1 MEEDQQNQNK
11 NEKPRYYATDF
22 NEIKENLSDEEKQL
36 FERYKEMLSGIIPA
50 DSASSA
56 PSNDDA
62 FSSASSAPANDD
74 AFSSASSAPA
84 NDDAF
89 TSASSAPANDDAF
102 TSASSAPSN
111 DAPSLKTLLNHLK
124 DISQKTMKQM
134 AGGKLDIQVT
144 CPKCGKRHCFIKVDN
159 GLTHC
164 WSCNW
169 SGYLEEMKSLLGKG
183 SGKVNGNYYANAQ
196 KKQQDEHKAKDYV
209 PMLPD
214 DFREIDAETRSWLY
228 PIYPFKTQEEQQQ
241 FIDHFHPANLP
252 SRHPKAR
259 PLITAS
265 ELASLQ
271 GMVQRYIQA
280 MKLSPDIIVQ
290 EGVMCAWMK
299 QTADDSK
306 SEDPK
311 GVVMVPAI
319 AYCNYLDGKIINV
332 KFRSVQQHP
341 VTGEWSKLFCQVSPT
356 KPCAPYGID
365 SINLLRPDAQPIR
378 QLIITEGEKDRL
390 TLMTCGFPYVLSIAN
405 GASTN
410 IEESH
415 EAFDEWIQQ
424 AGEIIICGD
433 TDRPGRRLVK
443 LLIEQYQTRAKVT
456 TLPQGKKDISE
467 VYEAFGSREVQ
478 RIIAEAQG
486 ISDADIYDLS
496 EHKEDILDIMMGN
509 YDRGYEV
516 GMGGLTDG
524 IFHPTSEGG
533 LIILTGRPNSGK
545 TDFLNCLMAHLM
557 YHNQKRVAFF
567 SFEKPIKGKHVRE
580 IARIA
585 LGVRNTENMDGAES
599 PEEAR
604 QENRRV
610 LDFLSEHM
618 VDFDTKTRLPDSNYI
633 IGMMEAMMNRKKQKI
648 DYLVIDPYVFINM
661 TEGGSRATE
670 TEKVRLMLTKLQAWS
685 RTRHIW
691 TVVVAHPRIQYKD
704 GHEAFPPLDIYSV
717 AGSAQWANL
726 ADFLLTV
733 NRISKPEEGKMF
745 TIVEMLKVRDQ
756 EFCHPGKVYYVR
768 QPCGRYDERESE
780 NDCIAEAMQG
790 KVLAKDDEPWR

>member
-22 NEIKENLSDEEKQL
+22 NEIKENLSDEKKLL

-50 DSASSA
+50 D
-56 PSNDDA
+56 
-62 FSSASSAPANDD
+62 
-74 AFSSASSAPA
+74 
-84 NDDAF
+84 
-89 TSASSAPANDDAF
+89 SASSAPANDDAF

-124 DISQKTMKQM
+124 DISQKTIKQM

-214 DFREIDAETRSWLY
+214 DFHEIDAETRSWLY

-241 FIDHFHPANLP
+241 FIDHFHPANLL
-252 SRHPKAR
+252 SHHPKAR
-259 PLITAS
+259 PLISAT

-271 GMVQRYIQA
+271 SMVQRYIQA
-280 MKLSPDIIVQ
+280 MKISPDIIVQ

-299 QTADDSK
+299 QTADDPK

-311 GVVMVPAI
+311 GVEMVPAI

-341 VTGEWSKLFCQVSPT
+341 ITGEWSKLFCQVSPT

-524 IFHPTSEGG
+524 IFHPTSDGG

-557 YHNQKRVAFF
+557 YHNQKCVAFF

-604 QENRRV
+604 QENQKV
-610 LDFLSEHM
+610 LDYLSEHM

-633 IGMMEAMMNRKKQKI
+633 IGMMEAMMNRKQQKI

>member
-22 NEIKENLSDEEKQL
+22 NEIKENLSDEEKLL

-50 DSASSA
+50 DSASSVPA
-56 PSNDDA
+56 NDDVFSSGSSSTANDASFATSSSPSNDDA
-62 FSSASSAPANDD
+62 FSSSS
-74 AFSSASSAPA
+74 
-84 NDDAF
+84 
-89 TSASSAPANDDAF
+89 
-102 TSASSAPSN
+102 PSN

-124 DISQKTMKQM
+124 DISQKTMKLM
-134 AGGKLDIQVT
+134 ARGKLDIRVT

-196 KKQQDEHKAKDYV
+196 KKQQDEHKSKDYV

-214 DFREIDAETRSWLY
+214 DFHEIDAETRSWLY

-241 FIDHFHPANLP
+241 FIDHFHPANLL

-259 PLITAS
+259 PLITAT

-271 GMVQRYIQA
+271 SMVQRYIQA
-280 MKLSPDIIVQ
+280 MKISPDIIVQ

-299 QTADDSK
+299 QTADDTK

-311 GVVMVPAI
+311 GMEMVPAI

-341 VTGEWSKLFCQVSPT
+341 ITGEWSKLFCQVSPT

-365 SINLLRPDAQPIR
+365 SINLLRPDAQTIR

-467 VYEAFGSREVQ
+467 VYDAFGSREVQ

-516 GMGGLTDG
+516 GMGGLIDG
-524 IFHPTSEGG
+524 IFHPTSDGG

-604 QENRRV
+604 QENQKV
-610 LDFLSEHM
+610 VDYLSEHM

>member
-22 NEIKENLSDEEKQL
+22 NEIKENLSDEKKLL

-50 DSASSA
+50 D
-56 PSNDDA
+56 
-62 FSSASSAPANDD
+62 
-74 AFSSASSAPA
+74 
-84 NDDAF
+84 
-89 TSASSAPANDDAF
+89 SASSAPANDDAF

-111 DAPSLKTLLNHLK
+111 DAPSPKDLLNHLK
-124 DISQKTMKQM
+124 NISQKTMKQM

-214 DFREIDAETRSWLY
+214 DFLEIDAETRSWLY

-241 FIDHFHPANLP
+241 FIDHFHPANLL
-252 SRHPKAR
+252 SRHPKSR

-271 GMVQRYIQA
+271 LMVQRYIQA

-299 QTADDSK
+299 QTADDTK

-311 GVVMVPAI
+311 GVEMVPAI

-341 VTGEWSKLFCQVSPT
+341 ITGEWSKLFCQVSPT

-557 YHNQKRVAFF
+557 YHNQKCVAFF

-604 QENRRV
+604 QENQKV
-610 LDFLSEHM
+610 LDYLSEHM

>member
-22 NEIKENLSDEEKQL
+22 NEIKENLSNEEKLL

-56 PSNDDA
+56 PANDA
-62 FSSASSAPANDD
+62 SSSSSSSAPA
-74 AFSSASSAPA
+74 
-84 NDDAF
+84 
-89 TSASSAPANDDAF
+89 
-102 TSASSAPSN
+102 N

-134 AGGKLDIQVT
+134 AGGKLDIRVT

-214 DFREIDAETRSWLY
+214 DFQEIDAENRSWLY

-241 FIDHFHPANLP
+241 FIDHFHPANLL

-259 PLITAS
+259 PLISATQ
-265 ELASLQ
+265 LASLQ

-311 GVVMVPAI
+311 GVEMVPAI

-332 KFRSVQQHP
+332 KFRSVQQNP
-341 VTGEWSKLFCQVSPT
+341 ITGEWSKRFCQVSPT

-365 SINLLRPDAQPIR
+365 SINQLRPDAQTIQ

-415 EAFDEWIQQ
+415 EAFDEWIKQ

-467 VYEAFGSREVQ
+467 VYDAFGSQEVK

-516 GMGGLTDG
+516 GMGELTDG

-557 YHNQKRVAFF
+557 YHNRKRVAFF

-599 PEEAR
+599 PDEAR
-604 QENRRV
+604 QENQKV
-610 LDFLSEHM
+610 LDYLSEHM

>member
-1 MEEDQQNQNK
+1 MEEEQQNQNR

-22 NEIKENLSDEEKQL
+22 NEIKENLSDEEKLL

-56 PSNDDA
+56 PANDTA
-62 FSSASSAPANDD
+62 FSSASSAPAND
-74 AFSSASSAPA
+74 ASS
-84 NDDAF
+84 
-89 TSASSAPANDDAF
+89 SS
-102 TSASSAPSN
+102 SSPSN
-111 DAPSLKTLLNHLK
+111 NPPSLKPLLNHLK
-124 DISQKTMKQM
+124 NISQKTMKQM
-134 AGGKLDIQVT
+134 ARGKLDIPVT
-144 CPKCGKRHCFIKVDN
+144 CPKCGKHHCYIKVDN

-214 DFREIDAETRSWLY
+214 DFLEIDAETRSWLY
-228 PIYPFKTQEEQQQ
+228 PIYPFRTQEEQQQ
-241 FIDHFHPANLP
+241 FIDHFHPANLL
-252 SRHPKAR
+252 SRHPNAR
-259 PLITAS
+259 PLITAT

-271 GMVQRYIQA
+271 SMVQRYIQA
-280 MKLSPDIIVQ
+280 MKLSPDIIIQ

-299 QTADDSK
+299 QNADDPK

-311 GVVMVPAI
+311 GVEMVPAI

-341 VTGEWSKLFCQVSPT
+341 ITGEWSKLFCQVSPT

-604 QENRRV
+604 QENQRV
-610 LDFLSEHM
+610 LDFLAEHM

-661 TEGGSRATE
+661 TEGGSHATE

>member
-22 NEIKENLSDEEKQL
+22 NEIKENLSDEEKLL

-56 PSNDDA
+56 PANDDVFSSGSSSTANDASFATSSSPSNDDA
-62 FSSASSAPANDD
+62 FSSSS
-74 AFSSASSAPA
+74 
-84 NDDAF
+84 
-89 TSASSAPANDDAF
+89 
-102 TSASSAPSN
+102 PSN

-124 DISQKTMKQM
+124 NISQKTMKLM
-134 AGGKLDIQVT
+134 AGGKLDIRVT

-196 KKQQDEHKAKDYV
+196 KKQQDEHKSKDYV

-241 FIDHFHPANLP
+241 FIDHFHPANLL

-259 PLITAS
+259 PLITAT

-271 GMVQRYIQA
+271 SMVQRYIQA

-299 QTADDSK
+299 QTADDTK

-311 GVVMVPAI
+311 GVEMVPAI

-341 VTGEWSKLFCQVSPT
+341 ITGEWSKLFCQVSPT

-467 VYEAFGSREVQ
+467 VYDAFGSREVQ

-524 IFHPTSEGG
+524 IFHPTSDGG

-557 YHNQKRVAFF
+557 YHNQKCVAFF

-585 LGVRNTENMDGAES
+585 LGVRNTENMDGTES
-599 PEEAR
+599 PDEAR
-604 QENRRV
+604 QENQKV
-610 LDFLSEHM
+610 LDYLSEHM

>member
-22 NEIKENLSDEEKQL
+22 NEIKENLSDEEKLL

-50 DSASSA
+50 DSASSGSSSTA
-56 PSNDDA
+56 NDASFATSSSSPSNDG
-62 FSSASSAPANDD
+62 ASS
-74 AFSSASSAPA
+74 
-84 NDDAF
+84 
-89 TSASSAPANDDAF
+89 
-102 TSASSAPSN
+102 SSAPSN
-111 DAPSLKTLLNHLK
+111 DAPPLKDLLNQLK
-124 DISQKTMKQM
+124 NISQKTMKLM
-134 AGGKLDIQVT
+134 ARGKLDIRVT
-144 CPKCGKRHCFIKVDN
+144 CPKCGKRHCYIKVDN

-214 DFREIDAETRSWLY
+214 DFLEIDAETRSWLY

-241 FIDHFHPANLP
+241 FIDHFHPANLL

-259 PLITAS
+259 PLITAT

-271 GMVQRYIQA
+271 SMVQRYIQA
-280 MKLSPDIIVQ
+280 MKLSPDIIIQ

-299 QTADDSK
+299 QNADDTK

-365 SINLLRPDAQPIR
+365 SINLLRPDAQTIR

-467 VYEAFGSREVQ
+467 VYDAFGSLEVK

-585 LGVRNTENMDGAES
+585 LGVRNTEDMDGAES

-604 QENRRV
+604 QENRKV
-610 LDFLSEHM
+610 LDYLSEHM

>member
-22 NEIKENLSDEEKQL
+22 NEIKENLSDEEKLL

-56 PSNDDA
+56 PANDDVFSSGSSSTANDASFVTSSSPSNDDA
-62 FSSASSAPANDD
+62 FSSSS
-74 AFSSASSAPA
+74 
-84 NDDAF
+84 
-89 TSASSAPANDDAF
+89 
-102 TSASSAPSN
+102 PSN

-124 DISQKTMKQM
+124 DISQKTMKLM
-134 AGGKLDIQVT
+134 ARGKLDIRVT

-241 FIDHFHPANLP
+241 FIDHFHPANLL
-252 SRHPKAR
+252 SHHPKSR

-280 MKLSPDIIVQ
+280 MKLSPDIIIQ

-299 QTADDSK
+299 QNADDTK

-311 GVVMVPAI
+311 GVEMVPAI

-524 IFHPTSEGG
+524 IFHPTSDGG

-604 QENRRV
+604 QENQKV
-610 LDFLSEHM
+610 VDYLSEHM

-780 NDCIAEAMQG
+780 NDCIAEVMQG

>member
-22 NEIKENLSDEEKQL
+22 NEIKENLSDEKKLL

-50 DSASSA
+50 D
-56 PSNDDA
+56 
-62 FSSASSAPANDD
+62 
-74 AFSSASSAPA
+74 
-84 NDDAF
+84 
-89 TSASSAPANDDAF
+89 SASSAPANDDAF

-111 DAPSLKTLLNHLK
+111 DAPSPKDLLNHLK
-124 DISQKTMKQM
+124 NISQKTMKQM

-214 DFREIDAETRSWLY
+214 DFLEIDAETRSWLY

-241 FIDHFHPANLP
+241 FIDHFHPANLL
-252 SRHPKAR
+252 SRHPKSR

-271 GMVQRYIQA
+271 LMVQRYIQA

-299 QTADDSK
+299 QTADDTK

-311 GVVMVPAI
+311 GVEMVPAI
-319 AYCNYLDGKIINV
+319 AYSNYLDGKIINV

-341 VTGEWSKLFCQVSPT
+341 ITGEWSKLFCQVSPT

-604 QENRRV
+604 QENQKV
-610 LDFLSEHM
+610 VDYLSEHM

>member
-1 MEEDQQNQNK
+1 MEEEQQNQNR

-22 NEIKENLSDEEKQL
+22 NEIKENLSDEEKLL
-36 FERYKEMLSGIIPA
+36 FERYKQMLCGIIPA
-50 DSASSA
+50 E
-56 PSNDDA
+56 
-62 FSSASSAPANDD
+62 
-74 AFSSASSAPA
+74 
-84 NDDAF
+84 
-89 TSASSAPANDDAF
+89 
-102 TSASSAPSN
+102 
-111 DAPSLKTLLNHLK
+111 DAPSLKALLNHLK
-124 DISQKTMKQM
+124 NISQKTMKLM
-134 AGGKLDIQVT
+134 ARGKLDIPVT
-144 CPKCGKRHCFIKVDN
+144 CPKCGKRHCYIKVDN

-214 DFREIDAETRSWLY
+214 DFLEIDAETRSWLY

-241 FIDHFHPANLP
+241 FIDHFHPTNLL

-259 PLITAS
+259 PLITAP

-271 GMVQRYIQA
+271 SMVQRYIQA
-280 MKLSPDIIVQ
+280 MKLSPDIIIQ

-299 QTADDSK
+299 QNADDPK

-311 GVVMVPAI
+311 GVEMVPAI

-467 VYEAFGSREVQ
+467 VYEAFGSQEVQ

-496 EHKEDILDIMMGN
+496 EHKEDILAIMMGN

-516 GMGGLTDG
+516 GMGELTDG

-585 LGVRNTENMDGAES
+585 LGVRNTEDMDGAES

-604 QENRRV
+604 QENRKV

-790 KVLAKDDEPWR
+790 KVLAKDDEPWKGMGSVEC

>member
-11 NEKPRYYATDF
+11 NEKQRYYATDF
-22 NEIKENLSDEEKQL
+22 NEIKENLSDEKKLL

-50 DSASSA
+50 D
-56 PSNDDA
+56 
-62 FSSASSAPANDD
+62 
-74 AFSSASSAPA
+74 
-84 NDDAF
+84 
-89 TSASSAPANDDAF
+89 
-102 TSASSAPSN
+102 

-124 DISQKTMKQM
+124 NISQKTIKLM
-134 AGGKLDIQVT
+134 ARGKLDIQVT
-144 CPKCGKRHCFIKVDN
+144 CPKCGKTRCFIKVDN
-159 GLTHC
+159 GLIHC

-214 DFREIDAETRSWLY
+214 DFREIDAENRSWL
-228 PIYPFKTQEEQQQ
+228 YPFKTQEEQQQ
-241 FIDHFHPANLP
+241 FIDHFHPANLL

-271 GMVQRYIQA
+271 SMVQRYIQA

-299 QTADDSK
+299 QNADDPK

-311 GVVMVPAI
+311 GVEMVPAI

-585 LGVRNTENMDGAES
+585 LGVRNTEDMDGAES

>member
-22 NEIKENLSDEEKQL
+22 NEIKENLSDEEKLL

-56 PSNDDA
+56 PANDTA
-62 FSSASSAPANDD
+62 FS
-74 AFSSASSAPA
+74 
-84 NDDAF
+84 
-89 TSASSAPANDDAF
+89 
-102 TSASSAPSN
+102 SASSAPSN
-111 DAPSLKTLLNHLK
+111 DAASLKPLLNHLK
-124 DISQKTMKQM
+124 NISQKTMKLM
-134 AGGKLDIQVT
+134 AGGKLDIRVT

-214 DFREIDAETRSWLY
+214 DFLEIDAETRSWLY

-241 FIDHFHPANLP
+241 FIDHFHPANLL

-259 PLITAS
+259 PLLSATQ
-265 ELASLQ
+265 LASLQ

-280 MKLSPDIIVQ
+280 MKLSPDIIIQ

-299 QTADDSK
+299 QNADDTK

-585 LGVRNTENMDGAES
+585 LGVRNTEDMDGAES

-726 ADFLLTV
+726 ADFLLTI

>member
-22 NEIKENLSDEEKQL
+22 NEIKENLSDEEKLL

-50 DSASSA
+50 DST
-56 PSNDDA
+56 
-62 FSSASSAPANDD
+62 SSAPANDG
-74 AFSSASSAPA
+74 ASS
-84 NDDAF
+84 
-89 TSASSAPANDDAF
+89 
-102 TSASSAPSN
+102 SSAPSN
-111 DAPSLKTLLNHLK
+111 DAPPLKDLLNHLK
-124 DISQKTMKQM
+124 NISQKTMKLM
-134 AGGKLDIQVT
+134 AGGKLDIRVT

-214 DFREIDAETRSWLY
+214 DFLEIDAETRSWLY

-241 FIDHFHPANLP
+241 FIDHFHPANLL

-259 PLITAS
+259 PLIIAT

-280 MKLSPDIIVQ
+280 MKLSPDIIIQ

-299 QTADDSK
+299 QTADDTK

-311 GVVMVPAI
+311 GVEMVPAI

-585 LGVRNTENMDGAES
+585 LGVRNTEDMDGAES
-599 PEEAR
+599 PKEAR
-604 QENRRV
+604 QENCKV

>member
-22 NEIKENLSDEEKQL
+22 NEIKENLSDEEKLL

-56 PSNDDA
+56 PANDDA
-62 FSSASSAPANDD
+62 PSSSSAPAD
-74 AFSSASSAPA
+74 
-84 NDDAF
+84 
-89 TSASSAPANDDAF
+89 
-102 TSASSAPSN
+102 
-111 DAPSLKTLLNHLK
+111 DAPSLKPLLNHLK
-124 DISQKTMKQM
+124 DISQKTMKLM
-134 AGGKLDIQVT
+134 AGGKLDIRVT

-214 DFREIDAETRSWLY
+214 DFLEIDAETRSWLY
-228 PIYPFKTQEEQQQ
+228 PIYPFRTQEEQQQ
-241 FIDHFHPANLP
+241 FIDHFHPANLL

-259 PLITAS
+259 PLISATQ
-265 ELASLQ
+265 LASLQ
-271 GMVQRYIQA
+271 GMVQRYIQT
-280 MKLSPDIIVQ
+280 MKLSPDIIIQ

-299 QTADDSK
+299 QNADDSK

-311 GVVMVPAI
+311 GVEMVPAI

-341 VTGEWSKLFCQVSPT
+341 ITGEWSKLFCQVSPT

-557 YHNQKRVAFF
+557 YHNQKCVAFF

-585 LGVRNTENMDGAES
+585 LGVRNTEDMDGAES

-790 KVLAKDDEPWR
+790 KVLAKDDEPWRGMGSVEC

>member
-22 NEIKENLSDEEKQL
+22 NEIKENLSDEEKLL

-56 PSNDDA
+56 PSND
-62 FSSASSAPANDD
+62 
-74 AFSSASSAPA
+74 
-84 NDDAF
+84 
-89 TSASSAPANDDAF
+89 
-102 TSASSAPSN
+102 
-111 DAPSLKTLLNHLK
+111 APSLKFLLNHLK
-124 DISQKTMKQM
+124 NISQKTIKLM
-134 AGGKLDIQVT
+134 ARGKLDIRVI
-144 CPKCGKRHCFIKVDN
+144 CPKCGKRHCYIKVDN
-159 GLTHC
+159 GLIHC

-214 DFREIDAETRSWLY
+214 DFREIDAENRSWLY

-241 FIDHFHPANLP
+241 FIDHFHPANLL

-259 PLITAS
+259 PLISAT

-271 GMVQRYIQA
+271 SMVQRYIQA
-280 MKLSPDIIVQ
+280 MKLSPDIIIQ

-299 QTADDSK
+299 QNADDPK

-311 GVVMVPAI
+311 GVEMVPAI

-341 VTGEWSKLFCQVSPT
+341 VTGEWSKIFCQVSPT

-467 VYEAFGSREVQ
+467 VYDAFGSREVQ

-557 YHNQKRVAFF
+557 YHNQKCVAFF

-585 LGVRNTENMDGAES
+585 LGVRNTEDMDGAES

-604 QENRRV
+604 QENRKV

-661 TEGGSRATE
+661 TEGGNRATE

>member
-22 NEIKENLSDEEKQL
+22 NEIKENLSDEEKLL

-56 PSNDDA
+56 P
-62 FSSASSAPANDD
+62 ANDD
-74 AFSSASSAPA
+74 AFSSASS
-84 NDDAF
+84 
-89 TSASSAPANDDAF
+89 S
-102 TSASSAPSN
+102 PSN
-111 DAPSLKTLLNHLK
+111 DAPSPKNLLNHLK
-124 DISQKTMKQM
+124 NISQKTMKLM
-134 AGGKLDIQVT
+134 AGGKLDIRVT

-214 DFREIDAETRSWLY
+214 DFHEIDAETRSWLY

-241 FIDHFHPANLP
+241 FIDHFHPANLL
-252 SRHPKAR
+252 SHHPKAR
-259 PLITAS
+259 PLISAT

-271 GMVQRYIQA
+271 SMVQRYIQA
-280 MKLSPDIIVQ
+280 MKLSPDIIIQ

-299 QTADDSK
+299 QNADDPK

-311 GVVMVPAI
+311 GVEMVPAI

-415 EAFDEWIQQ
+415 EAFDEWIKQ

-467 VYEAFGSREVQ
+467 VYDAFGSREVQ

-604 QENRRV
+604 LENRKV

-745 TIVEMLKVRDQ
+745 TIVEMLKVRDL

-790 KVLAKDDEPWR
+790 MVLAKDDEPWR

>member
-22 NEIKENLSDEEKQL
+22 NEIKENLSDEEKLL
-36 FERYKEMLSGIIPA
+36 FERHKEMLSGIIPA
-50 DSASSA
+50 DST
-56 PSNDDA
+56 
-62 FSSASSAPANDD
+62 SSAPANDD
-74 AFSSASSAPA
+74 ASS
-84 NDDAF
+84 
-89 TSASSAPANDDAF
+89 
-102 TSASSAPSN
+102 SSAPSN
-111 DAPSLKTLLNHLK
+111 DAPPPKDLLNHLK
-124 DISQKTMKQM
+124 NISQKTMKLM
-134 AGGKLDIQVT
+134 AGGKLDIRVT

-214 DFREIDAETRSWLY
+214 DFLEIDAETRSWLY
-228 PIYPFKTQEEQQQ
+228 TIYPFKTQEEQQQ
-241 FIDHFHPANLP
+241 FIDHFHPANLL

-259 PLITAS
+259 PLISAPQ
-265 ELASLQ
+265 LASLQ
-271 GMVQRYIQA
+271 SMVQRYIQA
-280 MKLSPDIIVQ
+280 MKLSPDIIIQ

-299 QTADDSK
+299 QNADDSK

-311 GVVMVPAI
+311 GVEMVPAI

-467 VYEAFGSREVQ
+467 VYDAFGSREVQ

-585 LGVRNTENMDGAES
+585 LGVRNTEDMDGAES

-604 QENRRV
+604 QENQRV
-610 LDFLSEHM
+610 LDYLSEHM

>member
-22 NEIKENLSDEEKQL
+22 NEIKENLSDEEKLL

-56 PSNDDA
+56 SANDDGFSSGSSSTANDASFATSSSPSNDDA
-62 FSSASSAPANDD
+62 FSS
-74 AFSSASSAPA
+74 
-84 NDDAF
+84 
-89 TSASSAPANDDAF
+89 
-102 TSASSAPSN
+102 SSAPSN
-111 DAPSLKTLLNHLK
+111 DAPSPKTLLNHLK
-124 DISQKTMKQM
+124 NISQKTMKQM
-134 AGGKLDIQVT
+134 AGGKLDIRVT

-214 DFREIDAETRSWLY
+214 DFHEIDAETRSWLY

-241 FIDHFHPANLP
+241 FIDHFHPANLL
-252 SRHPKAR
+252 SRHPKSR

-271 GMVQRYIQA
+271 SMVQRYIQA

-311 GVVMVPAI
+311 GVEMVPAI

-467 VYEAFGSREVQ
+467 VYDAFGSREVQ

-585 LGVRNTENMDGAES
+585 LGVRNTEDMDGAES

-790 KVLAKDDEPWR
+790 KVLTKDDEPWR

>member
-22 NEIKENLSDEEKQL
+22 NEIKENLSDEKKLL

-50 DSASSA
+50 D
-56 PSNDDA
+56 
-62 FSSASSAPANDD
+62 
-74 AFSSASSAPA
+74 
-84 NDDAF
+84 
-89 TSASSAPANDDAF
+89 
-102 TSASSAPSN
+102 

-124 DISQKTMKQM
+124 NISQKTIKLM
-134 AGGKLDIQVT
+134 ARGKLDIQVT
-144 CPKCGKRHCFIKVDN
+144 CPKCGKTRCFIKVDN
-159 GLTHC
+159 GLIHC

-214 DFREIDAETRSWLY
+214 DFREIDAENRSWL
-228 PIYPFKTQEEQQQ
+228 YPFKTQEEQQQ
-241 FIDHFHPANLP
+241 FIDHFHPANLL

-271 GMVQRYIQA
+271 SMVQRYIQA
-280 MKLSPDIIVQ
+280 MKLSPDIIIQ

-299 QTADDSK
+299 QNADDPK

-311 GVVMVPAI
+311 GVEMVPAI

-585 LGVRNTENMDGAES
+585 LGVRNTEDMDGAES

>member
-56 PSNDDA
+56 P
-62 FSSASSAPANDD
+62 ANDD
-74 AFSSASSAPA
+74 AFSSGSSSTANDASFATSSSSPA
-84 NDDAF
+84 NDDAP
-89 TSASSAPANDDAF
+89 SSSSAPA
-102 TSASSAPSN
+102 N

-124 DISQKTMKQM
+124 NISQKTMKQM
-134 AGGKLDIQVT
+134 AGGKLDIRVT

-196 KKQQDEHKAKDYV
+196 KKQQDEHKTKDYV

-214 DFREIDAETRSWLY
+214 DFLEIDAETRSWLY
-228 PIYPFKTQEEQQQ
+228 PIYPFKNQEDQQQ
-241 FIDHFHPANLP
+241 FIDHFHPANLL

-259 PLITAS
+259 PLISAT

-271 GMVQRYIQA
+271 SMVQRYIQA
-280 MKLSPDIIVQ
+280 MKISPDIIVQ

-299 QTADDSK
+299 QTADDPK

-311 GVVMVPAI
+311 GVEMVPAI

-341 VTGEWSKLFCQVSPT
+341 ITGEWSKLFCQFSPT

-478 RIIAEAQG
+478 RIISEAQG

-509 YDRGYEV
+509 YDHGYEV
-516 GMGGLTDG
+516 GMGRLTDG

-604 QENRRV
+604 QENQKV
-610 LDFLSEHM
+610 LDYLSEHM

>member
-22 NEIKENLSDEEKQL
+22 NEIKENLSDEKKLL

-50 DSASSA
+50 D
-56 PSNDDA
+56 
-62 FSSASSAPANDD
+62 
-74 AFSSASSAPA
+74 
-84 NDDAF
+84 
-89 TSASSAPANDDAF
+89 
-102 TSASSAPSN
+102 

-124 DISQKTMKQM
+124 NISQKTIKLM
-134 AGGKLDIQVT
+134 ARGKLDIQVT
-144 CPKCGKRHCFIKVDN
+144 CPKCGKTRCFIKVDN
-159 GLTHC
+159 GLIHC

-214 DFREIDAETRSWLY
+214 DFREIDAENRSWL
-228 PIYPFKTQEEQQQ
+228 YPFKTQEEQQQ
-241 FIDHFHPANLP
+241 FIDHFHPANLL

-259 PLITAS
+259 PLISAT

-271 GMVQRYIQA
+271 SMVQRYIQA
-280 MKLSPDIIVQ
+280 MKLSPDIIIQ

-299 QTADDSK
+299 QNADDTK

-311 GVVMVPAI
+311 GVEMVPAI

-585 LGVRNTENMDGAES
+585 LGVRNTEDMDGAES

>member
-1 MEEDQQNQNK
+1 MEENQQNQNR

-22 NEIKENLSDEEKQL
+22 NEIKENLSDEEKLL

-56 PSNDDA
+56 P
-62 FSSASSAPANDD
+62 AND
-74 AFSSASSAPA
+74 APSSSS
-84 NDDAF
+84 
-89 TSASSAPANDDAF
+89 S
-102 TSASSAPSN
+102 PSN
-111 DAPSLKTLLNHLK
+111 DAASFKALLNQLK
-124 DISQKTMKQM
+124 DISQKTMKLM
-134 AGGKLDIQVT
+134 ARGKLDIPVT

-214 DFREIDAETRSWLY
+214 DFLEIDAETRSWLY
-228 PIYPFKTQEEQQQ
+228 PIYPFRTQEEQQH
-241 FIDHFHPANLP
+241 FIDHFHPANLL

-259 PLITAS
+259 PLITAP

-271 GMVQRYIQA
+271 SMVQRYIQA

-299 QTADDSK
+299 QNADDPK

-311 GVVMVPAI
+311 GVEMVPAI

-341 VTGEWSKLFCQVSPT
+341 ITGEWSKLFCQVSPT

-365 SINLLRPDAQPIR
+365 SINLLRPDAQSIR

-415 EAFDEWIQQ
+415 EAFDDWIQQ

-467 VYEAFGSREVQ
+467 VYEAFGRREVQ

-496 EHKEDILDIMMGN
+496 EHKEDILAIMMGN

-516 GMGGLTDG
+516 GMGELTDG

-557 YHNQKRVAFF
+557 YPNQKRVAFF

-585 LGVRNTENMDGAES
+585 LGVRNTEDMDGAES

-604 QENRRV
+604 QENRKV

-790 KVLAKDDEPWR
+790 KVLAKDDEPWKGMLNDEC

>member
-22 NEIKENLSDEEKQL
+22 NEIKENLSAEEKLL

-56 PSNDDA
+56 P
-62 FSSASSAPANDD
+62 ANDD
-74 AFSSASSAPA
+74 AFSSASS
-84 NDDAF
+84 
-89 TSASSAPANDDAF
+89 S
-102 TSASSAPSN
+102 PSN
-111 DAPSLKTLLNHLK
+111 DAPSPKNLLTHLK
-124 DISQKTMKQM
+124 NISQKTMKLM
-134 AGGKLDIQVT
+134 AGGKLDIRVT

-228 PIYPFKTQEEQQQ
+228 PIYPFKTQEDQQQ
-241 FIDHFHPANLP
+241 FIDHFHPVNLL
-252 SRHPKAR
+252 SHHPKAR
-259 PLITAS
+259 PLISAT

-271 GMVQRYIQA
+271 SMVQRYIQA
-280 MKLSPDIIVQ
+280 MKLSPDIIIQ

-299 QTADDSK
+299 QNADDPK

-311 GVVMVPAI
+311 GVEMVPAI

-557 YHNQKRVAFF
+557 YHNQKCVAFF

-599 PEEAR
+599 PDEAR
-604 QENRRV
+604 QENQKV
-610 LDFLSEHM
+610 LDYLSEHM

-633 IGMMEAMMNRKKQKI
+633 IGMMEAMMNRKQQKI

>member
-22 NEIKENLSDEEKQL
+22 NEIKENLSDEEKLL

-56 PSNDDA
+56 P
-62 FSSASSAPANDD
+62 ANDD
-74 AFSSASSAPA
+74 AFSSASS
-84 NDDAF
+84 
-89 TSASSAPANDDAF
+89 S
-102 TSASSAPSN
+102 PSN
-111 DAPSLKTLLNHLK
+111 DAPSPKNLLNHLK
-124 DISQKTMKQM
+124 NISQKTMKLM
-134 AGGKLDIQVT
+134 AGGKLDIRVT

-196 KKQQDEHKAKDYV
+196 KKQQDEHKSKDYV

-241 FIDHFHPANLP
+241 FIDHFHPANLL

-299 QTADDSK
+299 QTADDTK

-311 GVVMVPAI
+311 GVEMVPAI

>member
-22 NEIKENLSDEEKQL
+22 NEIKENLSDEEKLL

-56 PSNDDA
+56 P
-62 FSSASSAPANDD
+62 ANDD
-74 AFSSASSAPA
+74 AFSSGSSSTANDASFATSSSSPSNDDASSSSSAPA
-84 NDDAF
+84 
-89 TSASSAPANDDAF
+89 
-102 TSASSAPSN
+102 N

-124 DISQKTMKQM
+124 NISQKTMKQM
-134 AGGKLDIQVT
+134 AGGKLDIRVT

-214 DFREIDAETRSWLY
+214 DFLEIDAETRSWLY
-228 PIYPFKTQEEQQQ
+228 PIYPFKTQEDQQQ
-241 FIDHFHPANLP
+241 FINHFHPANLL

-259 PLITAS
+259 PLITATQ
-265 ELASLQ
+265 LASLQ

-280 MKLSPDIIVQ
+280 MKLSPDIIIQ

-299 QTADDSK
+299 QNADDSK

-341 VTGEWSKLFCQVSPT
+341 VTGEWSKFFCQVSPT

-557 YHNQKRVAFF
+557 YHNQKCVAFF

-585 LGVRNTENMDGAES
+585 LGVRNTEDMDGAES

-661 TEGGSRATE
+661 TEGGNRATE

-790 KVLAKDDEPWR
+790 KVLAKDDEPWRAMGSVEC

>member
-22 NEIKENLSDEEKQL
+22 NEIKENLSAEEKLL

-50 DSASSA
+50 D
-56 PSNDDA
+56 
-62 FSSASSAPANDD
+62 
-74 AFSSASSAPA
+74 
-84 NDDAF
+84 
-89 TSASSAPANDDAF
+89 SASSAPANDDAF

-111 DAPSLKTLLNHLK
+111 DAPSLKDLLNHLK
-124 DISQKTMKQM
+124 NISQKTIKLM
-134 AGGKLDIQVT
+134 ARGKLDIQVT

-159 GLTHC
+159 GLIHC

-228 PIYPFKTQEEQQQ
+228 PFKTQEDQQQ
-241 FIDHFHPANLP
+241 FIDHFHPVNLL

-259 PLITAS
+259 PLISAT

-271 GMVQRYIQA
+271 SMVQRYIQA
-280 MKLSPDIIVQ
+280 MKLSPDIIIQ

-299 QTADDSK
+299 QNADDPK
-306 SEDPK
+306 REDPK
-311 GVVMVPAI
+311 GVEMVPAI

-557 YHNQKRVAFF
+557 YHNQKCVAFF

-599 PEEAR
+599 PDEAR
-604 QENRRV
+604 QENQKV
-610 LDFLSEHM
+610 LDYLSEHM

>member
-22 NEIKENLSDEEKQL
+22 NEIKENLSAEEKQL

-56 PSNDDA
+56 P
-62 FSSASSAPANDD
+62 ANDD
-74 AFSSASSAPA
+74 AFS
-84 NDDAF
+84 
-89 TSASSAPANDDAF
+89 SASSAPANDDAF

-124 DISQKTMKQM
+124 NISQKTIKQM

-144 CPKCGKRHCFIKVDN
+144 CPKCGKRHCYIKVDN

-214 DFREIDAETRSWLY
+214 DFLEIDAETRSWLY
-228 PIYPFKTQEEQQQ
+228 PIYPFKTQEDQQQ
-241 FIDHFHPANLP
+241 FIDHFHPANLL

-259 PLITAS
+259 PLISAPQ
-265 ELASLQ
+265 LASLQ
-271 GMVQRYIQA
+271 SMVQRYIQA
-280 MKLSPDIIVQ
+280 MKISPDIIIQ

-299 QTADDSK
+299 QTANDTK

-311 GVVMVPAI
+311 GVEMVPAI

-341 VTGEWSKLFCQVSPT
+341 VTGEWSKVFCQVSPT

-467 VYEAFGSREVQ
+467 VYDAFGSREVQ

-585 LGVRNTENMDGAES
+585 LGVRNTEDMDGTES
-599 PEEAR
+599 PKEAR
-604 QENRRV
+604 QENQRV
-610 LDFLSEHM
+610 LDYLSEHM

>member
-22 NEIKENLSDEEKQL
+22 NEIKENLSDEEKLL

-56 PSNDDA
+56 P
-62 FSSASSAPANDD
+62 
-74 AFSSASSAPA
+74 A

-89 TSASSAPANDDAF
+89 TSASSAPANDA
-102 TSASSAPSN
+102 SSSSSAPAN
-111 DAPSLKTLLNHLK
+111 DAPPLKYLLNHLK
-124 DISQKTMKQM
+124 NISQKTMKLM
-134 AGGKLDIQVT
+134 AGGKLDIRVT

-183 SGKVNGNYYANAQ
+183 SGKVNGNYYANAK

-214 DFREIDAETRSWLY
+214 DFLEIDAETRSWLY

-241 FIDHFHPANLP
+241 FIDRFHPANLL

-259 PLITAS
+259 PLISAPQ
-265 ELASLQ
+265 LASLQ
-271 GMVQRYIQA
+271 SMVQQYIQA
-280 MKLSPDIIVQ
+280 MKLSPDIIIQ

-311 GVVMVPAI
+311 GVEMVPAI

-332 KFRSVQQHP
+332 KFRSVQQNP

-456 TLPQGKKDISE
+456 TLSQGKKDISE
-467 VYEAFGSREVQ
+467 VYDAFGSREVK

-585 LGVRNTENMDGAES
+585 LGVRNTENMDGTES

-604 QENRRV
+604 QENQRV
-610 LDFLSEHM
+610 LDYLSEHM

>member
-1 MEEDQQNQNK
+1 MEEDQQNQDK

-22 NEIKENLSDEEKQL
+22 NEIKENLSDEEKLL

-56 PSNDDA
+56 PANDG
-62 FSSASSAPANDD
+62 ASS
-74 AFSSASSAPA
+74 S
-84 NDDAF
+84 
-89 TSASSAPANDDAF
+89 
-102 TSASSAPSN
+102 SSAPSN
-111 DAPSLKTLLNHLK
+111 DAPSPKALLNHLK
-124 DISQKTMKQM
+124 DISQKTMKLM
-134 AGGKLDIQVT
+134 AGGKLDIRVT

-214 DFREIDAETRSWLY
+214 DFLEIDAEPRSWLY

-241 FIDHFHPANLP
+241 FIDHFHPANLL

-259 PLITAS
+259 PLISATQ
-265 ELASLQ
+265 LASLQ
-271 GMVQRYIQA
+271 SMVQRYIQA
-280 MKLSPDIIVQ
+280 MKISPDIIIQ

-299 QTADDSK
+299 QNADDSK

-311 GVVMVPAI
+311 GVEMVPAI

-467 VYEAFGSREVQ
+467 VYDAFGSREVQ
-478 RIIAEAQG
+478 RIISEAQG

-585 LGVRNTENMDGAES
+585 LGVRNTEDMDGAES